1 MAIVDEAA
9 LIAFVKKTMGA
20 SYSKVSDEGFSTAVT
35 QASQELKWSLP
46 LDEGFKEFWMV
57 ERTKRYVIQ
66 ILLVEAAPKFQYKQ
80 IYLQHRFNH
89 YLKLLQMMD
98 EQFQK
103 AIEENPTLFD
113 TGTYERLVDYIENT
127 FAYDILGNEM

>member
-9 LIAFVKKTMGA
+9 LIAFVKETMGA

-46 LDEGFKEFWMV
+46 LDDGFKRVLDRV

-66 ILLVEAAPKFQYKQ
+66 ILLVEAA
-80 IYLQHRFNH
+80 LNSNTNRFIFNIDLIITSNS
-89 YLKLLQMMD
+89 Y
-98 EQFQK
+98 
-103 AIEENPTLFD
+103 
-113 TGTYERLVDYIENT
+113 R
-127 FAYDILGNEM
+127 